1 VNTKQTVLLQ
11 FFWSVLVIPGWGK
24 VLSIGIDVGVDA
36 GEGAEKTDEAE
47 PKLKDIQGGKR

>member
-11 FFWSVLVIPGWGK
+11 FFWSVLAIPGWGK
-24 VLSIGIDVGVDA
+24 VLSIGVDA